1 MNRRLAWASRTIL
14 LALGLGLVCAWPG
27 RILAQDTDGD
37 REGSGQM
44 QILSGAFNEG
54 DTIPK
59 KHTCDGEDV
68 SPQLSWS
75 GVPDGSK
82 SVVLICDD
90 PDAPVGTW
98 VHWVLFGIAP
108 DTTELPEGV
117 PDGERVL
124 SGATHG
130 RNSWGSLGYGGP
142 CPPAGPAHRY
152 FFKLYAVDIE
162 PVLSPGATAA
172 EVVVAIEGHILAEGR
187 LMGRYGR

>member
-1 MNRRLAWASRTIL
+1 
-14 LALGLGLVCAWPG
+14 
-27 RILAQDTDGD
+27 
-37 REGSGQM
+37 M

-68 SPQLSWS
+68 SPLLSWS
-75 GVPDGSK
+75 DVPDGSK
-82 SVVLICDD
+82 GLVLICDD

-98 VHWVLFGIAP
+98 VHWVLFGITP

-124 SGATHG
+124 SGAMHG
-130 RNSWGSLGYGGP
+130 CNSWGNLGYGGP
-142 CPPAGPAHRY
+142 CPPAGPPHRY

-172 EVVVAIEGHILAEGR
+172 EVMVAIEGHILAEGR